1 MTVTPSGADEPGHAV
16 TRSAGAASDGDRAV
30 SPDAPALRPDA
41 PALRP
46 DAAAVSPG
54 NRAGSP
60 DAPAASPGDPT
71 DVDLLASALRADTSD
86 LDVYARVLTQ
96 SLSEALP
103 AGMVTV
109 DRDRSL
115 GDRLAGRAG
124 VVTGVHIALGDWQL
138 DLAREHGAMQA
149 RCAQR
154 VRGVVISS
162 KPVTVDEWVRL
173 LAARLAEQARA
184 SESARA
190 ALQALVS
197 GRPLS

>member
-1 MTVTPSGADEPGHAV
+1 MTVTPSGADDPGQAV
-16 TRSAGAASDGDRAV
+16 TRPGEAALPGADPAVSAGGRAV
-30 SPDAPALRPDA
+30 SPDDPAVSAGDRT
-41 PALRP
+41 
-46 DAAAVSPG
+46 VSPG
-54 NRAGSP
+54 GRTL
-60 DAPAASPGDPT
+60 SPGDPT

-124 VVTGVHIALGDWQL
+124 AVTGVHIALGDWQL
-138 DLAREHGAMQA
+138 DLARDRGAIQA

-197 GRPLS
+197 GPPLR